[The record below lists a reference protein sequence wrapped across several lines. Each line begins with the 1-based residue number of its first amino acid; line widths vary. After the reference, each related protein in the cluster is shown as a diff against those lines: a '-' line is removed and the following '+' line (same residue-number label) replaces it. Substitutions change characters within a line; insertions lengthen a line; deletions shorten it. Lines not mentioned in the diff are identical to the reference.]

1 MPMSLYNLS
10 PLSVALVVVIWVET
24 ISMIGLF
31 VARRFLVPRL
41 RYGDGINDAVSG
53 TVQAIGVFY
62 GITVGLI
69 AVAVWNTYGSSSN
82 LVSQEAASIGGLYR
96 DLGGYPSPFKEQ
108 LQQELRDYTVFV
120 IEQAWPA
127 QQKGQ
132 ILNGSTR
139 MLNDFQNQLFAFQ
152 PKDAS
157 QVAVHSEALHAFSA
171 LIEYRRL
178 RVDAVNEGLSDMMW
192 AVIWVGATI
201 SIGVAYLFKIED
213 GKMHAIL
220 IGLMAGFLAMVIFM
234 IIVNDR
240 PFYGP
245 FSISPEPYQL
255 ILNTLIDL
263 K

>member
-1 MPMSLYNLS
+1 MPIWIYNLS
-10 PLSVALVVVIWVET
+10 TLSVALVVVILIET

-31 VARRFLVPRL
+31 LARRFLVPRL

-69 AVAVWNTYGSSSN
+69 AVGVWNTYASSSN

-96 DLGGYPSPFKEQ
+96 DLGGYPSPIKEQ
-108 LQQELRDYTVFV
+108 LQGKLREYTVFV

-127 QQKGQ
+127 QKKGQ
-132 ILNGSTR
+132 ILDGSTR
-139 MLNDFQNQLFAFQ
+139 ILNDFQNQLFAFQ
-152 PKDAS
+152 PKDAG
-157 QVAVHSEALHAFSA
+157 QVAIHSETVHAFNT

-178 RVDAVNEGLSDMMW
+178 RVDAVNEGLSDIMW
-192 AVIWVGATI
+192 AVIWVGAAI

-213 GKMHAIL
+213 ANMHAIL

-240 PFYGP
+240 PFYGAV
-245 FSISPEPYQL
+245 SISPEPYQL
-255 ILNTLIDL
+255 IINRLFDL